1 MRKVMDLNSIKQNSW
16 VIALIA
22 LVACAAFFLG
32 GLAQAVFI
40 VIALG
45 SVWLFFQTVNRRLFS
60 VFPRHGDLAHDHV
73 LKRLWRVFVEVVLQ
87 YRVVRDRPVVGIL
100 HAFVLWGFFAFGWV
114 SANHLL
120 LGLRGLDKATGERT
134 WYGAFVAVWAV
145 AVLVGII
152 GLSFRRFVL
161 RPKALGELSPTS
173 GAVAFL
179 ISALMVTYLSGW
191 RVFPVGGTAWKVNWW
206 LHTLSFFALL
216 VVIPIS
222 KHLHLVLA
230 PVTVFLCPETT
241 SSMRALREE
250 GDDLGM
256 IHFKDLGRK
265 DVLDVDACVECGR
278 CTDFCPANLSGGTL
292 SPKEIILDLRQGLLS
307 GGDVVAG
314 TAEEKKQGK
323 AFITEEDMFQCFS
336 CGACEYVCPVGV
348 EHVGRKIL
356 DLRRGLASE
365 GRISSDRVNQLFTTM
380 ERAPHNPWGIAH
392 DTRQKLIE
400 SKQFPIFDG
409 TQEWLFWL
417 GCGLSFDAHGQ
428 AVAQA
433 MRQIL
438 DATAVSWGVLARET
452 CCGEPARRAGNEYL
466 FMELSGKLV
475 ESFEGA
481 RVKKIVTCCPHC
493 TTMLD
498 KDYRQIAS
506 YSQLGIEVM
515 HHTEFIEELLPKLP
529 LKSSSEDKGRAPLGP
544 TSSLVTLTYHDP
556 CYLARGR
563 GITAAPREIL
573 HAAGIAL
580 TEAAHHGQNTQCCGA
595 GGAQLF
601 VADDTREQGKERV
614 NQRRFAEL
622 MQTRATTVAVAC
634 PYCPIMLRDAA
645 NALQRDDVEILDV
658 AEIVARNLAPRP
670 GGGANLAIK

>member
-1 MRKVMDLNSIKQNSW
+1 MDLNSSKYNFWI
-16 VIALIA
+16 IAIIVLLAGVA
-22 LVACAAFFLG
+22 LFLG
-32 GLAQAVFI
+32 GLAPAVFV

-45 SVWLFFQTVNRRLFS
+45 SIWSFFRTVNRRFFS
-60 VFPRHGDLAHDHV
+60 VFPKHGDLPHDHIP
-73 LKRLWRVFVEVVLQ
+73 KRLGRVFVEVILQ

-114 SANHLL
+114 SANHMLR
-120 LGLRGLDKATGERT
+120 GLRGLDKASAERT

-161 RPKALGELSPTS
+161 RPKALGKLSATS

-179 ISALMVTYLSGW
+179 ISALMVTYLLGW
-191 RVFPVGGTAWKVNWW
+191 RVFPAGSPSWKVNWW
-206 LHTLSFFALL
+206 LHTLAFFALL

-230 PVTVFLCPETT
+230 PVTIFFRPETT
-241 SSMRALREE
+241 SSMRALKED

-278 CTDFCPANLSGGTL
+278 CTDNCPANLSGGTL
-292 SPKEIILDLRQGLLS
+292 SPKQIILDLRHGLMA

-323 AFITEEDMFQCFS
+323 VFVTEEDLFQCFT
-336 CGACEYVCPVGV
+336 CGACEYVCPVGI

-365 GRISSDRVNQLFTTM
+365 GRLSSDRVNQLFTTM

-417 GCGLSFDAHGQ
+417 GCGLSYDAHGQ

-438 DATAVSWGVLARET
+438 DAAGVSWGVLARET

-475 ESFEGA
+475 ESLEGA
-481 RVKKIVTCCPHC
+481 SVKKIVTCCPHC

-506 YSQLGIEVM
+506 YAQLGIEIL
-515 HHTEFIEELLPKLP
+515 HHTEFIEKLLPKLP
-529 LKSSSEDKGRAPLGP
+529 IKPSGVKA
-544 TSSLVTLTYHDP
+544 TYHDP

-573 HAAGIAL
+573 HAAGVSI

-601 VADDTREQGKERV
+601 VADDTREAGKQRA

-622 MQTRATTVAVAC
+622 MQTTTTTVAVAC

-658 AEIVARNLAPRP
+658 AEIVARSLVPKPP
-670 GGGANLAIK
+670 GGDPAKAGI

>member
-1 MRKVMDLNSIKQNSW
+1 MNLKLIPQTPWALS
-16 VIALIA
+16 VIA
-22 LVACAAFFLG
+22 VAGCAAFFLG
-32 GLAQAVFI
+32 GLSQAIFI

-45 SVWLFFQTVNRRLFS
+45 SVWLFFRTVNRRLFS
-60 VFPRHGDLAHDHV
+60 VFPKHGDLPVDH
-73 LKRLWRVFVEVVLQ
+73 LPRRLWRVFVEVILQ
-87 YRVVRDRPVVGIL
+87 YRVVRDRPLVGIL
-100 HAFVLWGFFAFGWV
+100 HALVLWGFFAFAWV
-114 SANHLL
+114 SARHML
-120 LGLRGLDKATGERT
+120 LGLRGLDKATGAHT
-134 WYGAFVAVWAV
+134 WYEAFVAAWAV
-145 AVLVGII
+145 AVLVGMV

-161 RPKALGELSPTS
+161 RPKALGKLSPTS

-179 ISALMVTYLSGW
+179 ISALMVTYLLGW
-191 RVFPVGGTAWKVNWW
+191 WLFPAASPAWKVNWW
-206 LHTLSFFALL
+206 FHTVTFYALL

-230 PVTVFLCPETT
+230 PVTIFFRPETT
-241 SSMRALREE
+241 SSMRPLNGE
-250 GDDLGM
+250 GEDLGM

-278 CTDFCPANLSGGTL
+278 CTDNCPANLSGGTL

-314 TAEEKKQGK
+314 TVEEKQQGK
-323 AFITEEDMFQCFS
+323 AFISEDDLFQCFS
-336 CGACEYVCPVGV
+336 CGACEYVCPVGI

-365 GRISSDRVNQLFTTM
+365 GRISNDRVNQLFTTM

-392 DTRQKLIE
+392 DTRQKLVE

-417 GCGLSFDAHGQ
+417 GCGLSYDPHGQ

-438 DATAVSWGVLARET
+438 DASGVTWGVLGRET

-475 ESFEGA
+475 ESFEAAG
-481 RVKKIVTCCPHC
+481 VKKIVTCCPHC

-498 KDYRQIAS
+498 KDYRQIDS
-506 YSQLGIEVM
+506 YRQLGIEVI
-515 HHTEFIEELLPKLP
+515 HHTEFIARMLPKLA
-529 LKSSSEDKGRAPLGP
+529 LKPGGAKA
-544 TSSLVTLTYHDP
+544 TYHDP

-563 GITAAPREIL
+563 GITEAPREIL
-573 HAAGIAL
+573 HAAGI
-580 TEAAHHGQNTQCCGA
+580 TISEAAHHGQNTQCCGA

-601 VADDTREQGKERV
+601 VADDSREQGKLRA

-622 MQTRATTVAVAC
+622 MQTKATTVAVAC

-645 NALQRDDVEILDV
+645 NAAKRDDVEILDV
-658 AEIVARNLAPRP
+658 AEIVARNLC
-670 GGGANLAIK
+670 

>member
-1 MRKVMDLNSIKQNSW
+1 
-16 VIALIA
+16 
-22 LVACAAFFLG
+22 VA
-32 GLAQAVFI
+32 
-40 VIALG
+40 
-45 SVWLFFQTVNRRLFS
+45 
-60 VFPRHGDLAHDHV
+60 
-73 LKRLWRVFVEVVLQ
+73 
-87 YRVVRDRPVVGIL
+87 
-100 HAFVLWGFFAFGWV
+100 
-114 SANHLL
+114 
-120 LGLRGLDKATGERT
+120 
-134 WYGAFVAVWAV
+134 
-145 AVLVGII
+145 
-152 GLSFRRFVL
+152 
-161 RPKALGELSPTS
+161 
-173 GAVAFL
+173 
-179 ISALMVTYLSGW
+179 
-191 RVFPVGGTAWKVNWW
+191 
-206 LHTLSFFALL
+206 FFALL
-216 VVIPIS
+216 VAIPIS

-230 PVTVFLCPETT
+230 PVTIFFRPETT
-241 SSMRALREE
+241 SPMRALAED

-323 AFITEEDMFQCFS
+323 VFVTEEDLFQCFS
-336 CGACEYVCPVGV
+336 CGACEYVCPVGI

-365 GRISSDRVNQLFTTM
+365 GRITNDRVNQLFTTM

-417 GCGLSFDAHGQ
+417 GCGLSYDAHGQ

-438 DATAVSWGVLARET
+438 DAAGASWGVLARET

-466 FMELSGKLV
+466 FLELSGKLV

-493 TTMLD
+493 ATMLD

-506 YSQLGIEVM
+506 YAQLEIEIM
-515 HHTEFIEELLPKLP
+515 HHTEFIAQVLPKLP
-529 LKSSSEDKGRAPLGP
+529 ITPSGAK
-544 TSSLVTLTYHDP
+544 VTYHDP

-563 GITAAPREIL
+563 GVTAAPRQIL
-573 HAAGIAL
+573 HAAGVAL
-580 TEAAHHGQNTQCCGA
+580 TEASHHGQNTQCCGA

-601 VADDTREQGKERV
+601 VADDTREQGKVRV

-622 MQTRATTVAVAC
+622 MQTQSTIVAVAC

-645 NALQRDDVEILDV
+645 NALQRDDVEILDI
-658 AEIVARNLAPRP
+658 AEIVARNLALNREET
-670 GGGANLAIK
+670 GAERRLSSSTERG